1 LYYLELFR
9 ALGKERVRYLVVGGV
24 AVNLHGAER
33 MTMDVD
39 LMLAMDGAN
48 LERFRAVAR
57 RLRLKPAVLPVTL
70 EQFCDPKTVAG
81 WVRDKHMLA
90 FQLRGPEL
98 EAPSVDIL
106 VKPVVSFQT
115 AYRRRKRVKVE
126 DVNIS
131 VAASEDLIAL
141 KSGTGRKIDESDILA
156 LRQLR
161 RLRGRKLGRQIS

>member
-1 LYYLELFR
+1 MYYLELFR
-9 ALGKERVRYLVVGGV
+9 ALEKEKVRYLLVGGV

-39 LMLAMDGAN
+39 LMLAMDGKN
-48 LERFRAVAR
+48 LERFRAAAR
-57 RLRLKPAVLPVTL
+57 SLRLKPAVLPVSL
-70 EQFCDPKTVAG
+70 EQFCDPETVAS
-81 WVRDKHMLA
+81 WIKEKRMLA

-106 VKPVVSFQT
+106 VKPVVPFQS
-115 AYRRRKRVKVE
+115 AYRRRNRIRIE
-126 DVNIS
+126 GIRIS

-156 LRQLR
+156 LRRLR
-161 RLRGRKLGRQIS
+161 RLGRRKRGN

>member
-1 LYYLELFR
+1 LFYLQLFR
-9 ALGKERVRYLVVGGV
+9 ALGRQKVRYLLVGGV

-39 LMLAMDGAN
+39 LMLAMDGNN
-48 LERFRAVAR
+48 LKRFRAVADG
-57 RLRLKPAVLPVTL
+57 LRLKPAVLPVTL
-70 EQFCDPKTVAG
+70 DQFCDPMTVAS

-106 VKPVVSFQT
+106 VKPVVSFQS
-115 AYRRRKRVKVE
+115 AYRRRKRIKVE
-126 DVNIS
+126 GVSIS
-131 VAASEDLIAL
+131 VAAAEDLIAL

-156 LRQLR
+156 LRRLK
-161 RLRGRKLGRQIS
+161 RLRGRKRGRRSS

>member
-1 LYYLELFR
+1 MYYLQLFR
-9 ALGKERVRYLVVGGV
+9 ALEKEKVRYLVAGGV

-33 MTMDVD
+33 MTMDID
-39 LMLAMDGAN
+39 LMLAMDRTN
-48 LERFRAVAR
+48 LDRFLAAAR
-57 RLRLKPAVLPVTL
+57 GLRLKPAVLPVTL
-70 EQFCDPKTVAG
+70 EQFCDAKTVAV
-81 WVRDKHMLA
+81 WIKEKHMLA

-106 VKPVVSFQT
+106 VKPVVSFQS

-131 VAASEDLIAL
+131 IAAPEDLIAL

-156 LRQLR
+156 LRHLI
-161 RLRGRKLGRQIS
+161 RLRGRKHGR

>member
-1 LYYLELFR
+1 MFYLQLFR
-9 ALGKERVRYLVVGGV
+9 ALERQKVRYLLVGGV

-39 LMLAMDGAN
+39 LMLAMDGKN

-57 RLRLKPAVLPVTL
+57 SLRLAPAVLPVTL
-70 EQFCDPKTVAG
+70 EQFCDPKTVAS

-90 FQLRGPEL
+90 FQLRSPEL

-106 VKPVVSFQT
+106 VKPVVSFQS
-115 AYRRRKRVKVE
+115 AYRRRKRMKVE
-126 DVNIS
+126 DVSIS

-141 KSGTGRKIDESDILA
+141 KSGTGRKVDESDILA
-156 LRQLR
+156 LRRLK
-161 RLRGRKLGRQIS
+161 RLRGRTRGK

>member
-1 LYYLELFR
+1 MFYLRLFR
-9 ALGKERVRYLVVGGV
+9 TLEQEKVRYLLVGGV

-39 LMLAMDGAN
+39 LMLAMDRAN
-48 LERFRAVAR
+48 LDRFRAAAR
-57 RLRLKPAVLPVTL
+57 SLRLKPAVLQVTL
-70 EQFCDPKTVAG
+70 DQFCDAKTVES

-106 VKPVVSFQT
+106 VKPVVPFQA
-115 AYRRRKRVKVE
+115 AYRRRKRMKMGG
-126 DVNIS
+126 VNIS

-156 LRQLR
+156 LRRLNRIRGAKR
-161 RLRGRKLGRQIS
+161 RKQTS